1 MRILDLAFSALH
13 LFPAPGI
20 VNYPEA
26 INIYRE
32 LQVPAYKTVARDE
45 LRAINEIRVRNGL
58 PALDERGQPQGE
70 PHVYQAR

>member
-32 LQVPAYKTVARDE
+32 VQLPAYKTVARDE
-45 LRAINEIRVRNGL
+45 LRAINEIRAKHGL
-58 PALDERGQPQGE
+58 SPVNECGQTEGE
-70 PHVYQAR
+70 NHVHQAR